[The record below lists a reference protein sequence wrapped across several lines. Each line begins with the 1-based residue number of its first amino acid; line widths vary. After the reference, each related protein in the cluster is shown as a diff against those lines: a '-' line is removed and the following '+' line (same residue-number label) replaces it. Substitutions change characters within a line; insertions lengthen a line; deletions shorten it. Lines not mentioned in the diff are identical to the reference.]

1 MKNDLNHFNY
11 IYDTNYRKEDMF
23 LDLQNK
29 KITDEGL
36 KLICKI
42 QFTKLKRLDL
52 ENNNL
57 KDITTLSK
65 SKTNLN
71 ELKYYISL
79 ILLY

>member
-1 MKNDLNHFNY
+1 MNNFLNHFNY

-42 QFTKLKRLDL
+42 QFIKIKEIRFR
-52 ENNNL
+52 
-57 KDITTLSK
+57 K
-65 SKTNLN
+65 
-71 ELKYYISL
+71 
-79 ILLY
+79 